1 LCWFAA
7 RRMRAESERACD
19 DAALRMGCRPS
30 TYADH
35 LVSIAR
41 TFNPQPAIPMAAM
54 SQLESRVKSVLDPSA
69 KRFSAGRRH
78 WAVAACITLCAA
90 IPLATLTSGQQPP
103 AGNADLSGIVT
114 DPTGARVP
122 NASVIAS
129 NPGAGNREIATT
141 DDAGA
146 FAFHSIPAG
155 QYMLEVRSPGFDIYQ
170 QNNLAVEAGTPVV
183 LNPKLSVGRV
193 TEKMS
198 VVAEGTP
205 RPQLR
210 SSGPPVRVRV
220 GGNVEAA
227 RLISSVKPV
236 YPADLQA
243 QGIEGTVLVDAAISK
258 DGVPLSL
265 AVRNTAAS
273 REFADAALDAIR
285 QWRYSSTLLNGE
297 PVEVLT
303 TITIDFRLRQ

>member
-1 LCWFAA
+1 
-7 RRMRAESERACD
+7 
-19 DAALRMGCRPS
+19 
-30 TYADH
+30 
-35 LVSIAR
+35 
-41 TFNPQPAIPMAAM
+41 MAAM

-243 QGIEGTVLVDAAISK
+243 QGIEGTVLVDAVISK